1 MRPQA
6 YLAFETGG
14 TKLIAAVA
22 GADGR
27 LIETAMIERVHHHT
41 AQDSLPRLL
50 DLGQT
55 LIDKFRAQDYEFL
68 AVGFGYGGQF
78 DRAAQRPMQCFHEI
92 GWEDLDAKA
101 AVKQRYGLPVAM
113 ENDCKL
119 AALAEAQ
126 LGAGRAGQTVFY
138 ITIGT
143 GIGGG
148 IVRNGRILDLG
159 DKGEA
164 EIGHMT
170 IDPSGALSCAC
181 GKSGCLEAYCSGPGL
196 VDLTKHLARGAA
208 GGHALARQAL
218 NDPSFN
224 SKTLFA
230 AWAAGDDFAAQAV
243 NAAAGHLGF
252 ALGAM
257 IQLINPD
264 VVVLGGGVA
273 TGNAGFI
280 DLIAAATEARVMPNL
295 RGRARFTPTELREQ
309 VVSQGAALLARQ
321 LVPAPHAPR

>member
-27 LIETAMIERVHHHT
+27 LIETAMVERVHRHT

-50 DLGQT
+50 DLGQS
-55 LIDKFRAQDYEFL
+55 LLDKYRALNHEFR

-78 DRAAQRPMQCFHEI
+78 DRAAQRSMQCFHED
-92 GWEDLDAKA
+92 GWENLDAKA
-101 AVKQRYGLPVAM
+101 AVEQRYSLPVAM

-126 LGAGRAGQTVFY
+126 LGAGRGGQTVFY

-170 IDPSGALSCAC
+170 IDPAGALPCAC
-181 GKSGCLEAYCSGPGL
+181 GKAGCLEAYCSGPGL
-196 VDLTKHLARGAA
+196 VNLAKHLARGV
-208 GGHALARQAL
+208 GGDPALARQAL
-218 NDPSFN
+218 SDPTFTG
-224 SKTLFA
+224 KTLFD
-230 AWAAGDDFAAQAV
+230 AWAAGDLFAAQV
-243 NAAAGHLGF
+243 VHAAAGHLGF

-280 DLIAAATEARVMPNL
+280 DLIAAATETRVMPNL

-309 VVSQGAALLARQ
+309 VVCQGAALLARQ
-321 LVPAPHAPR
+321 LTPPS